1 MRTVLLYHPDLDRT
15 VEVRPAQARVLAGS
29 GWQRVG
35 EPPPHTPNP
44 SDDAAD
50 ADDITADDTTEE

>member
-1 MRTVLLYHPDLDRT
+1 MARTVLLYHPDLDRT
-15 VEVRPAQARVLAGS
+15 VEVRPAQARVLAQS

-35 EPPPHTPNP
+35 DAPPEP

-50 ADDITADDTTEE
+50 ADDTTDDNTTEE